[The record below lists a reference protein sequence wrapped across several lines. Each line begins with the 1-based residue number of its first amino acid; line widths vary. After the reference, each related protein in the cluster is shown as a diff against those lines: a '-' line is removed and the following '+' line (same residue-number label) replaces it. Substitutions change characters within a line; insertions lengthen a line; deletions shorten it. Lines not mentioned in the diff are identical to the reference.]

1 LGGSTY
7 SIIKN
12 KNMQV
17 REEIYDDNGL
27 VEVKFIEVDEPT
39 QEELIEE
46 KEAQLLKIYAELN
59 ELKGDN

>member
-1 LGGSTY
+1 
-7 SIIKN
+7 
-12 KNMQV
+12 MQV

-39 QEELIEE
+39 SEELIAE

>member
-1 LGGSTY
+1 MSQ
-7 SIIKN
+7 I
-12 KNMQV
+12 

-39 QEELIEE
+39 QEEKIAD

-59 ELKGDN
+59 ALKEQ